1 VSSFL
6 KKFPSILYSNTVA
19 TNIIAKINFEE
30 SVTRNLAVFFPYQVE
45 EGQRPDQIAENYY
58 GDPNFDWVIYL
69 SNNIIDPYHQWPK
82 TQNTLD
88 NFIKLKFGSIAN
100 AQQQVA
106 YYRVNFENDENVIS
120 TAAFEALAAIQK
132 QYWSPIL
139 GYNNKIIN
147 YQRKEI
153 HTVVETNKIILL
165 QGTFSSLNEN
175 DLIKQS
181 NSVKGTVSFA
191 NSTNVV
197 IKHVVGD
204 WQTNTSVY
212 HSLSDKLVN
221 TTITSVST
229 ISTPISSEEI
239 VYFSPVSYYDIEF
252 EKNESMRNIKLL
264 DNQYIQIIDKEMQE
278 LFK

>member
-1 VSSFL
+1 MSSFL